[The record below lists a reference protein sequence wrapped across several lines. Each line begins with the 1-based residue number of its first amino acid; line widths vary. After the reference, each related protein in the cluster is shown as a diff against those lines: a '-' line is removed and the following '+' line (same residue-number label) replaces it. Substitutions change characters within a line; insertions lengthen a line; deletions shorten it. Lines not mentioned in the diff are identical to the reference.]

1 MNNTKVNMPPI
12 EQYIIDFVRKVRVEN
27 KLRQQDI
34 AEILNTSTSFIG
46 NVENFQNPAKYN
58 LKHINLLAHY
68 FNLSPRDF
76 LPEKPVNADMSVF

>member
-1 MNNTKVNMPPI
+1 METKVNMPPI
-12 EQYIIDFVRKVRVEN
+12 EQYVIDFVRKVRVEN

-58 LKHINLLAHY
+58 LKHINLLANY
-68 FNLSPRDF
+68 FNISPRAF
-76 LPEKPVNADMSVF
+76 LPEKAINAEESVY